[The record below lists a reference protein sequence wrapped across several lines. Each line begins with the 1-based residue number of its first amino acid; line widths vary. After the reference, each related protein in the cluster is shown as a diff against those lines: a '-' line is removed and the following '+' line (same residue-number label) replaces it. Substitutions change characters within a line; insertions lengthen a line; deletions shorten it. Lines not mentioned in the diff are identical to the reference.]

1 MKLSQ
6 NNLHEYIQLYLNDVE
21 DYDSSEQ
28 HMLAENVLKP
38 VKNLIL
44 ESNIDPMT
52 MLLEMRNVANNAD
65 KAVIEDF
72 ILYLGNI

>member
-1 MKLSQ
+1 MKLSE
-6 NNLHEYIQLYLNDVE
+6 NNLHEYIQLYLNDIE

-38 VKNLIL
+38 VKNLIV
-44 ESNIDPMT
+44 ESKVDPMT
-52 MLLEMRNVANNAD
+52 ILLEMRNVANNAD
-65 KAVIEDF
+65 KAVIDDF

>member
-1 MKLSQ
+1 MKLSE
-6 NNLHEYIQLYLNDVE
+6 NNLHEYIQLYLNDIE

-38 VKNLIL
+38 VKNLIV
-44 ESNIDPMT
+44 ESKVDPMT
-52 MLLEMRNVANNAD
+52 MLLEMRNVANNAN
-65 KAVIEDF
+65 KAVIDDF

>member
-1 MKLSQ
+1 MKLSA
-6 NNLHEYIQLYLNDVE
+6 NNLHEYIQLYLNDIE
-21 DYDSSEQ
+21 DYDTTEQ
-28 HMLAENVLKP
+28 HMLAESILNP

-44 ESNIDPMT
+44 ESKADPMT

-72 ILYLGNI
+72 ILYLGNV

>member
-1 MKLSQ
+1 MKLSA

-28 HMLAENVLKP
+28 HMLAENVLNP

-44 ESNIDPMT
+44 ESNTDPMT

-72 ILYLGNI
+72 ILYLGNV

>member
-1 MKLSQ
+1 MKLSE
-6 NNLHEYIQLYLNDVE
+6 NNLHEYIQLYLNDIE

-38 VKNLIL
+38 VKNLIV
-44 ESNIDPMT
+44 ESKVDPMT

-65 KAVIEDF
+65 KAVIDDF

>member
-1 MKLSQ
+1 MKLSA
-6 NNLHEYIQLYLNDVE
+6 NNLHEYIQLYLNDIE
-21 DYDSSEQ
+21 DYDTTEQ
-28 HMLAENVLKP
+28 HMLAESILNP

-44 ESNIDPMT
+44 ESKTVPMT

>member
-44 ESNIDPMT
+44 ESKMDPMT

>member
-1 MKLSQ
+1 MILK
-6 NNLHEYIQLYLNDVE
+6 NNIE
-21 DYDSSEQ
+21 DYDSQEQ

-44 ESNIDPMT
+44 ESKVDPMT
-52 MLLEMRNVANNAD
+52 MLMEMRNVANNAD

>member
-1 MKLSQ
+1 MKLSE

-28 HMLAENVLKP
+28 YVLAENVLKP

-44 ESNIDPMT
+44 ESKMDSMT

-65 KAVIEDF
+65 KAVIDDF
-72 ILYLGNI
+72 ILYLGNV

>member
-1 MKLSQ
+1 MKLSA

-28 HMLAENVLKP
+28 YMLAENVLNP

-44 ESNIDPMT
+44 ESNTDPMT

-72 ILYLGNI
+72 ILYLGNV

>member
-6 NNLHEYIQLYLNDVE
+6 NNLHEYIHLYLNDVE

>member
-1 MKLSQ
+1 MKLSES
-6 NNLHEYIQLYLNDVE
+6 NLHEYIQLYLNDIE
-21 DYDSSEQ
+21 DYDSQEQ

-44 ESNIDPMT
+44 ESKVDPMT
-52 MLLEMRNVANNAD
+52 MLMEMRNVANNAD
-65 KAVIEDF
+65 KVVIEDF

>member
-1 MKLSQ
+1 MKLSES
-6 NNLHEYIQLYLNDVE
+6 NLHEYIQLYLNDIE
-21 DYDSSEQ
+21 DYDSQEQ

-44 ESNIDPMT
+44 ESKVDPMT
-52 MLLEMRNVANNAD
+52 MLMEMRNVANNTD
-65 KAVIEDF
+65 KVVIEDF

>member
-1 MKLSQ
+1 MKLSA
-6 NNLHEYIQLYLNDVE
+6 NNLHEYIQLYLNDIE
-21 DYDSSEQ
+21 DYDTTEQ
-28 HMLAENVLKP
+28 HMLAESILNP

-44 ESNIDPMT
+44 ESKTDPMT

>member
-28 HMLAENVLKP
+28 HMLAENALKP

-44 ESNIDPMT
+44 ESKVDPMT
-52 MLLEMRNVANNAD
+52 MLMEMRNVANNAD

>member
-28 HMLAENVLKP
+28 HMLAEIVLKP

>member
-44 ESNIDPMT
+44 ESKVDPMT
-52 MLLEMRNVANNAD
+52 MLMEMRNVANNAD
-65 KAVIEDF
+65 KVVIEDF

>member
-44 ESNIDPMT
+44 ESKIDPMT
-52 MLLEMRNVANNAD
+52 MLMEMRNVANNAD

-72 ILYLGNI
+72 ILHLGNI

>member
-1 MKLSQ
+1 MKLSE
-6 NNLHEYIQLYLNDVE
+6 NNLQEYIQLYLNDIE

-44 ESNIDPMT
+44 ESKMDPMT
-52 MLLEMRNVANNAD
+52 ILLEMRNVANNAD
-65 KAVIEDF
+65 KAVIDDF
-72 ILYLGNI
+72 ILYLSNV

>member
-1 MKLSQ
+1 MKLSA
-6 NNLHEYIQLYLNDVE
+6 NNLHEYIQLYLNDIE
-21 DYDSSEQ
+21 DYDTTEQ
-28 HMLAENVLKP
+28 HILAESILNP

-44 ESNIDPMT
+44 ESKADPMT

-72 ILYLGNI
+72 ILYLGNV

>member
-1 MKLSQ
+1 MKLSE

-28 HMLAENVLKP
+28 YVLAENVLKP

-44 ESNIDPMT
+44 ESKMDSMT

-65 KAVIEDF
+65 KAVIDDF